1 MWDKN
6 KPAGN
11 QKIRLSDEEIRANW
25 AALEDAL
32 SREHIFPGTEG
43 EDAGEHKVLTLRQQ
57 SSAPNTGSGKVGIYP
72 KDDGHL
78 YYVDPDGNEFKIW
91 HEGNDGVNSGLD
103 ADTVR
108 GKPVDPDDYAKTDL
122 SNVTDDDFRNKIK
135 NVDGAGSGIDTDLIR
150 GLPGDFTCSL
160 GESGYSKLPNGLIIQ
175 WGKVNDKQGETITF
189 PIPFPNMCVWIGVTQ
204 IWDNG
209 SGKYTPRVRWY
220 NKNQAYI
227 WWGSGYVTGADM
239 FWLAI
244 GF

>member
-43 EDAGEHKVLTLRQQ
+43 EDAGEHKALTLRQQ

-91 HEGNDGVNSGLD
+91 HEGNDGENSGLD

-108 GKPVDPDDYAKTDL
+108 GVEPSTLAKKDL
-122 SNVTDDDFRNKIK
+122 SNVDDNMVLNKVK
-135 NVDGAGSGIDTDLIR
+135 NVDGSGSGLDTDFIR

-160 GESGYSKLPNGLIIQ
+160 AENGYAKFPNGLIIQ
-175 WGKVNDKQGETITF
+175 WGRVNDVQQATVNF
-189 PIPFPNMCVWIGVTQ
+189 PIEFPNACLNAHVTQ
-204 IWDNG
+204 LWNNT
-209 SGKYTPRVRWY
+209 STKYTPRVLSY
-220 NKNQAYI
+220 NKSSITI
-227 WWGSGYVTGADM
+227 WWGSDYSTGADM

-244 GF
+244 GY